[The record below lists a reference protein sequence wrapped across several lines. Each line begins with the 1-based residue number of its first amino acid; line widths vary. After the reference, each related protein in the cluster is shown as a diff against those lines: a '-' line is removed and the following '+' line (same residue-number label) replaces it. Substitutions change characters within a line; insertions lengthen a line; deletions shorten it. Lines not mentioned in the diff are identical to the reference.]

1 MGFRF
6 YPVNSSGIFF
16 AKWFLV
22 FSFTVCRKGANTW
35 AFWWVKT
42 RAKVLAKCVGTI
54 FGKEIK
60 SMPRQ
65 KKETE
70 SQSKV
75 RRTLSPEAREAQMI
89 SYAVDLAE
97 QQLRDG
103 TASSQIITE
112 YLKRGS
118 RKTELEL
125 EKLRHENELLKA
137 KTEAIQSAAKSEEL
151 YENALKAFTRY
162 AGLGGEEV

>member
-1 MGFRF
+1 
-6 YPVNSSGIFF
+6 
-16 AKWFLV
+16 
-22 FSFTVCRKGANTW
+22 
-35 AFWWVKT
+35 
-42 RAKVLAKCVGTI
+42 
-54 FGKEIK
+54 
-60 SMPRQ
+60 MPRQ

-70 SQSKV
+70 TKSKV

-162 AGLGGEEV
+162 AGLGGGEE